1 MWITS
6 SLTTALTPASVALGN
21 FDGIH
26 QGHRQVMQPI
36 LSPSLRRQPLSVPPL
51 TAESYG
57 ENFPP
62 NPKASLDDAPETS
75 LEPYPTLV
83 TFNPHP
89 QEFFSGQRRTLLT
102 PLSEKVKYLEAIGVQ
117 QLVLLPFDQDLA
129 NMTPE
134 AFVEEILVGQLNAQ
148 QISVGQDFCFGRQR
162 SGTVTE
168 LKAIAA
174 RHGVKVHLVPLKTA
188 NGDRISSSAI
198 REALLQGNLKK
209 ANSIL
214 GRPYSL
220 IGEVV
225 QGKQIGRTIGFPTAN
240 LQLPPEKFL
249 PRHGVYAVRVYGASS
264 LGEQEAVMGALN
276 IGTRPTVDEIAS
288 PTVEVHLLDWSGDLY
303 GKTLTLHLEH
313 FLRPQQKFDS
323 LDQLKAQIQ
332 TDCDSART
340 LLSAQE

>member
-6 SLTTALTPASVALGN
+6 SLTTALTPSSVALGN

-36 LSPSLRRQPLSVPPL
+36 LRPSLRRQPLSVPPL
-51 TAESYG
+51 TGESYG
-57 ENFPP
+57 ENPPP
-62 NPKASLDDAPETS
+62 NPEVSVNNAQELG
-75 LEPYPTLV
+75 LEPYPTVV

-89 QEFFSGQRRTLLT
+89 QEFFSGQRRSLLT

-134 AFVEEILVGQLNAQ
+134 TFVEQILVGQLNAQ

-168 LKAIAA
+168 LQAIAA
-174 RHGVKVHLVPLKTA
+174 RHGVTVHRVPLQTA

-198 REALLQGNLKK
+198 REALLQGHLKQ

-276 IGTRPTVDEIAS
+276 IGTRPTVDAIAT

-323 LDQLKAQIQ
+323 LDQLKSQIQ

>member
-1 MWITS
+1 
-6 SLTTALTPASVALGN
+6 
-21 FDGIH
+21 
-26 QGHRQVMQPI
+26 
-36 LSPSLRRQPLSVPPL
+36 
-51 TAESYG
+51 
-57 ENFPP
+57 
-62 NPKASLDDAPETS
+62 
-75 LEPYPTLV
+75 
-83 TFNPHP
+83 
-89 QEFFSGQRRTLLT
+89 
-102 PLSEKVKYLEAIGVQ
+102 LSEKVKYLEAIGVQ

-134 AFVEEILVGQLNAQ
+134 AFVAEILVGQLKAQ

-162 SGTVTE
+162 SGTVAE

-174 RHGVKVHLVPLKTA
+174 RYGVKVHLVPLQTA

-198 REALLQGNLKK
+198 RTALLEGNLRQ

-220 IGEVV
+220 IGDVV
-225 QGKQIGRTIGFPTAN
+225 QGKQIGRTLGFPTAN
-240 LQLPPEKFL
+240 LQLPEEKFL

-264 LGEQEAVMGALN
+264 LGEENGLIGALN
-276 IGTRPTVDEIAS
+276 IGTRPTIDAIAT

-323 LDQLKAQIQ
+323 LDQLKTQIQ
-332 TDCDSART
+332 TDCNRART
-340 LLSAQE
+340 LLSATE